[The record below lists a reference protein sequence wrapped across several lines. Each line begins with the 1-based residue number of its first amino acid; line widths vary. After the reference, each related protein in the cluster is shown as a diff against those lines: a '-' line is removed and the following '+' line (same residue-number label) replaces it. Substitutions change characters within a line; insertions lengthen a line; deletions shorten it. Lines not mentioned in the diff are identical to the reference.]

1 MLVIMI
7 IRGTSP
13 SATPVESIPPE
24 ILARLENLDKS
35 FHNFV
40 AIANKRT
47 EAAYEEN
54 SDDDS
59 ELPSEEIP
67 TERDDPKTLA
77 EKRWAINQ
85 TFYKEFLK
93 KHKVPKHPTSKWYV
107 IGLLKNSFVSN
118 FCNDCCINHDL
129 GPKDCLWIFTSTG
142 LFAMYNQIND
152 KECTNN

>member
-1 MLVIMI
+1 MNFHGNESTKKRQALILIISGVLFMLVIMI

-59 ELPSEEIP
+59 ELPPEEIP

-107 IGLLKNSFVSN
+107 IVVLCRVSSFFQFGRN
-118 FCNDCCINHDL
+118 I
-129 GPKDCLWIFTSTG
+129 T
-142 LFAMYNQIND
+142 
-152 KECTNN
+152 